1 MEITDL
7 SPIENKKRFDLYIDH
22 QLKGDIGLG
31 VVAKFNLYVGRE
43 IHEEELEDVF
53 LEDAVI
59 EITDKLAHLLTAN
72 LKPTAYARKKIREFL
87 KKRGLNED
95 LNVKVEDIV
104 LSRLIEYGF
113 LNDEEYTRL
122 FLISR
127 IQNKPRSLFMIKQ
140 ELRAKGIDQDVI
152 EKVFSKETT
161 SDRDLVVKLL
171 MKKFKYK
178 NPLDLK
184 DKKLLSFLQ
193 RKGFSWDNIKQGI
206 EKYNERFN

>member
-31 VVAKFNLYVGRE
+31 VVAKFNLYVGMEIRE
-43 IHEEELEDVF
+43 EDLEAVF

-59 EITDKLAHLLTAN
+59 EITDKLVRLLTAN
-72 LKPTAYARKKIREFL
+72 LKPTAYARKKVREFL
-87 KKRGLNED
+87 KKKRLNED
-95 LNVKVEDIV
+95 LNVKVESIV
-104 LSRLIEYGF
+104 LSRLIDYGF

-122 FLISR
+122 FLTSR

-140 ELRAKGIDQDVI
+140 ELRTKGIDQNVI
-152 EKVFSKETT
+152 DKVIANETT
-161 SDRDLVVKLL
+161 TDIDLIVRLLEKKLKDRKPV
-171 MKKFKYK
+171 
-178 NPLDLK
+178 DLK